1 VTIALVGALA
11 ALVGGFI
18 KGAISFGFPTI
29 STPLLAL
36 FIDVKT
42 AVAVLV
48 PPNMVLDGIQARRG
62 GGLAAM
68 ARRLF
73 VLVVAGAVGIVV
85 GTRLLVV
92 LPAHV
97 ATGVLGGF
105 VLLFVAANATRFQPR
120 VPAHWEP
127 WLAVPV
133 GLVAGVVGGIT
144 NVPGTPLVIYFYALG
159 MAKQEFVRAVSV
171 SFFLYKVVQLAA
183 LIWYGAFTLDLVVPT
198 LGITAV
204 AVGAFVLGVKLQDR
218 MEQRV
223 FNRVVLVY
231 LGALGL
237 WLVVRAIAR

>member
-1 VTIALVGALA
+1 MTATVIGAIA

-18 KGAISFGFPTI
+18 KGAIGFGFPTI
-29 STPLLAL
+29 STPMLAL
-36 FIDVKT
+36 FVDVKT

-62 GGLAAM
+62 GDLIAM
-68 ARRLF
+68 ARRLA
-73 VLVVAGAVGIVV
+73 VLVAAGAVGIVV

-92 LPAHV
+92 LPPHV
-97 ATGVLGGF
+97 ATGTLGAF
-105 VLLFVAANATRFQPR
+105 VLVFVVLNATRFQPR
-120 VPAHWEP
+120 VPARWEP

-159 MAKQEFVRAVSV
+159 MSKPEFVRAVSV

-183 LIWYGAFTLDLVVPT
+183 LIWYGAFTLSLVLPT

-204 AVGAFVLGVKLQDR
+204 ALGAFVLGVKLQDR

-237 WLVVRAIAR
+237 WLVLRAIA

>member
-1 VTIALVGALA
+1 MTIALAGIIA

-29 STPLLAL
+29 STPMLAL
-36 FIDVKT
+36 FVDVKT

-68 ARRLF
+68 ARRLS
-73 VLVVAGAVGIVV
+73 VLIAAGAVGIVV

-97 ATGVLGGF
+97 ATAMLGGF

-120 VPAHWEP
+120 VPPHWEP
-127 WLAVPV
+127 WLAGPV

-159 MAKQEFVRAVSV
+159 MPKQEFVRAVSV
-171 SFFLYKVVQLAA
+171 SFFLYKVVQLLA
-183 LIWYGAFTLDLVVPT
+183 LVWYGAFTLDLILPT

-204 AVGAFVLGVKLQDR
+204 AVGAFVLGVRLQDR

-237 WLVVRAIAR
+237 WLVVRAIA

>member
-73 VLVVAGAVGIVV
+73 VLVAAGAVGIVV

-105 VLLFVAANATRFQPR
+105 VLLFVVANATRFQPR

-133 GLVAGVVGGIT
+133 GLIAGVVGGIT

-171 SFFLYKVVQLAA
+171 SFFLYKVVQLVA
-183 LIWYGAFTLDLVVPT
+183 LIWYGAFTLNLVVPT

-237 WLVVRAIAR
+237 WLVVRAIA